1 MELQIAVATLNIIQ
15 EYEHIELRLYFEWCS
30 DQFKEY
36 ILASFVYKSFRDI
49 DINGT
54 RRGSSSKRAYSD

>member
-15 EYEHIELRLYFEWCS
+15 EYEHIELRLYFEWYS

-49 DINGT
+49 DTNGA
-54 RRGSSSKRAYSD
+54 RSGSSSKGAHPD